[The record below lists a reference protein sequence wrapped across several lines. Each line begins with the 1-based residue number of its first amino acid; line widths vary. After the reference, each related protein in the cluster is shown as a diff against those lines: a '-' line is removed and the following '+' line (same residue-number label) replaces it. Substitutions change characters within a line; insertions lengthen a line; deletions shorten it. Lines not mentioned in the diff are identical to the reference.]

1 MKTLVALLL
10 LISSLSWSGEPLSS
24 TKAKIIMS
32 IENNQMVSKAA
43 FGNDVVGGDSAY
55 EIFWVW
61 MPEIKGKDYDS
72 IAEFFCP
79 VFKQNG
85 LSGIVVSIKR
95 NNSYDNLGR
104 GYCR

>member
-1 MKTLVALLL
+1 MKLILSLLL
-10 LISSLSWSGEPLSS
+10 LIPSLSWGAEPSSS

-55 EIFWVW
+55 EIFWIW
-61 MPEIKGKDYDS
+61 MPEISGKDYDS

-85 LSGIVVSIKR
+85 LSGIVVSIKK
-95 NNSYDNLGR
+95 NNSYDTLGR
-104 GYCR
+104 GYCK

>member
-1 MKTLVALLL
+1 MKTLLALLL
-10 LISSLSWSGEPLSS
+10 LISSLSWSGEPSSS

-61 MPEIKGKDYDS
+61 MPEIK
-72 IAEFFCP
+72 
-79 VFKQNG
+79 
-85 LSGIVVSIKR
+85 
-95 NNSYDNLGR
+95 
-104 GYCR
+104 